1 MKEFQLGICS
11 PDTSTYTKVT
21 WQIKIHNACNLLHYE
36 GGSQAHFGKDP
47 MWLRLSS
54 EALKWFEGKIWS
66 EFSIFTNVHDYF
78 LLGCIILLCVCVSKW
93 VWKHMYLC
101 LCMPPSARGWSVPW
115 AVVSSRLSDYACLL
129 QRQINPVNKSNPW
142 PMAIAPSLSLCLCH
156 LFTPT
161 GSFILSHSLVYNRST
176 EGIWNIDQVR
186 AIFIPIWYTTK
197 TTSIFGNIS
206 HDWIM

>member
-1 MKEFQLGICS
+1 MIWRKDLEWILHLHKRAWLFPAGM
-11 PDTSTYTKVT
+11 
-21 WQIKIHNACNLLHYE
+21 HN
-36 GGSQAHFGKDP
+36 S
-47 MWLRLSS
+47 
-54 EALKWFEGKIWS
+54 
-66 EFSIFTNVHDYF
+66 VV
-78 LLGCIILLCVCVSKW
+78 CVCVSKW

-101 LCMPPSARGWSVPW
+101 LCMPPSARGRSVPW